1 MSPTST
7 SPGHRRGHV
16 AIGWL
21 PIALVI
27 AAASCGG
34 GDVVE
39 EMVDEETL
47 VAAVLGYEQCVERT
61 VTLRAPASATNA
73 LDEMRDAERVALYPI
88 ALVLGVQ
95 FSPNQNDCRG
105 ENGTRPWERC
115 VFPSSERSGAAPGTS
130 IVSTERVMLL
140 DPGCSARS
148 SFRAQCVEGG
158 GRLEDASPEP
168 CSEPDPP
175 PESPESSR
183 SAPFASGTLPSR
195 IDVRVDTH
203 DVRGELSRAAV
214 LLGLRAHIADLRLC
228 YEQALVSDATVAGTV
243 RLAFIVSPTGSVNTA
258 NIGADDLSDP
268 RVGRCIAEAAR
279 HWTFSP
285 PDGGGLAGVNA
296 DITFASN
303 GAAL

>member
-1 MSPTST
+1 MGTGS
-7 SPGHRRGHV
+7 R
-16 AIGWL
+16 
-21 PIALVI
+21 
-27 AAASCGG
+27 
-34 GDVVE
+34 
-39 EMVDEETL
+39 
-47 VAAVLGYEQCVERT
+47 
-61 VTLRAPASATNA
+61 SARP
-73 LDEMRDAERVALYPI
+73 EVALYPI

-168 CSEPDPP
+168 CSDPDPP
-175 PESPESSR
+175 PAPESSR

-258 NIGADDLSDP
+258 NIGGGRPVGPARRTVHRGSRATLDVFAAGRWRP
-268 RVGRCIAEAAR
+268 RRGERGHHVRVERCSTVSPTR
-279 HWTFSP
+279 WTRECAP
-285 PDGGGLAGVNA
+285 KLRER
-296 DITFASN
+296 
-303 GAAL
+303 